1 MKLPSGRRSRQP
13 FQEEP
18 TMDDLAQSKIEV
30 IVTVAE
36 DRKANLKQIASE
48 LQIRG
53 LELTAE
59 PLEDLGMIT
68 GKALEMNL
76 DQLKIVSGVT
86 AVEKAG
92 TVHIAP
98 PESEVQ

>member
-1 MKLPSGRRSRQP
+1 
-13 FQEEP
+13 
-18 TMDDLAQSKIEV
+18 MDDLAQSKIEV

-36 DRKANLKQIASE
+36 DHKTNLKQIASE
-48 LQIRG
+48 LQRRG
-53 LELTAE
+53 LELTAK
-59 PLEDLGMIT
+59 PLDNLGMIS

-76 DQLKIVSGVT
+76 DRLKIVNGVT

>member
-1 MKLPSGRRSRQP
+1 
-13 FQEEP
+13 
-18 TMDDLAQSKIEV
+18 MDDLAQSKIEV

-36 DRKANLKQIASE
+36 DRKTNLKKIASE

-76 DQLKIVSGVT
+76 DQLKIVNGVT

-92 TVHIAP
+92 TVQIAP